1 MGKISGQ
8 KMVEG
13 RSREESNPSK
23 EISNDVAEKEDPA
36 AMTSEEKVST
46 SASLQASSNLPKE
59 AKAMFM
65 GSITSKKYH
74 RLDCRYA
81 LKIKPENR
89 IYFQS
94 LDDAKEQGYLPCKS
108 CNP

>member
-1 MGKISGQ
+1 
-8 KMVEG
+8 
-13 RSREESNPSK
+13 
-23 EISNDVAEKEDPA
+23 
-36 AMTSEEKVST
+36 
-46 SASLQASSNLPKE
+46 
-59 AKAMFM
+59 M

-81 LKIKPENR
+81 LKIKPENC

-94 LDDAKEQGYLPCKS
+94 NEDAEGQGYLPCKV